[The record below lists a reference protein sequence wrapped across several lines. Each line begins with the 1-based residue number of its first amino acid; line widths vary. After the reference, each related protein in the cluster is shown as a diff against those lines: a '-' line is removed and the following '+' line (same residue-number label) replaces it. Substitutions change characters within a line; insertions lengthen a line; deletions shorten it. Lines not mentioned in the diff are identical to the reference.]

1 MLLTSLSLSIT
12 YDLRVHPPT
21 TTAQIVAI
29 EMNQVFAFF
38 SADCLTCSKRLVNV
52 CATNICIHTH
62 IECHHRIIFIA
73 LNLHPG
79 SKQ

>member
-12 YDLRVHPPT
+12 YDLPVHPPT
-21 TTAQIVAI
+21 TTPQIVVI

-38 SADCLTCSKRLVNV
+38 SADYLTCSKHFVNV
-52 CATNICIHTH
+52 CAINICIHTH
-62 IECHHRIIFIA
+62 IECHHQIIFIA